1 MKNPLKRS
9 VSEDFWSEWRGSN
22 SRPPHPK
29 CGALSTALHPDS
41 LFNCG
46 RVSGQI
52 CGQKFSAEHKCGGKA
67 RKREKNGDFASF
79 RRSAHEAVT
88 RSQTSRASG
97 CPTSV
102 IILFVIRCAYRCRR
116 MKCHDF
122 RTPLLSYHNTR
133 QKSSTNCKKAVYLMQ
148 TVRNTGRH
156 PQNA

>member
-1 MKNPLKRS
+1 MLYEYRI
-9 VSEDFWSEWRGSN
+9 WSEWRGSN

-52 CGQKFSAEHKCGGKA
+52 CGQKYFAEHEYGGKA

-88 RSQTSRASG
+88 RSQSKRVTVTLH
-97 CPTSV
+97 PD
-102 IILFVIRCAYRCRR
+102 IRCAYRCRR

-133 QKSSTNCKKAVYLMQ
+133 QKSSTNCKKAVYLM
-148 TVRNTGRH
+148 
-156 PQNA
+156 

>member
-52 CGQKFSAEHKCGGKA
+52 CGQKFFAETHGGGKA
-67 RKREKNGDFASF
+67 RKREKNGDFESF

-88 RSQTSRASG
+88 RSQNWWVTVTLH
-97 CPTSV
+97 PD
-102 IILFVIRCAYRCRR
+102 IRCAYRCRR

-133 QKSSTNCKKAVYLMQ
+133 QKSSTNCKKAVYLTQ
-148 TVRNTGRH
+148 IVSNTIRQ